1 MAKYEANSNGGN
13 YIATPAQALR
23 ETLANLIDKE
33 RDYAQYEAKDDE
45 SYEVYVELGHF
56 DTMISRY
63 EEAIRVLEN
72 QYSPQIFIPKDN
84 KEDK

>member
-13 YIATPAQALR
+13 YIATPAQSLR

-45 SYEVYVELGHF
+45 SYEVYVELRHF
-56 DTMISRY
+56 DTMISQY
-63 EEAIRVLEN
+63 EEAIRVLEDR
-72 QYSPQIFIPKDN
+72 YPSQIFISKDN
-84 KEDK
+84 KEEK